1 MLPILGRK
9 QVLAWPCSKAEVI
22 FFQEENAAIISWF
35 YCFFHSFSF
44 HEIVT
49 NRKATIQLI
58 EKKLRTK
65 MHWFTG

>member
-1 MLPILGRK
+1 MLPILGWK

-22 FFQEENAAIISWF
+22 FFQGENDAIISWF
-35 YCFFHSFSF
+35 YCFLHSFSF
-44 HEIVT
+44 HKIVT

-65 MHWFTG
+65 MH